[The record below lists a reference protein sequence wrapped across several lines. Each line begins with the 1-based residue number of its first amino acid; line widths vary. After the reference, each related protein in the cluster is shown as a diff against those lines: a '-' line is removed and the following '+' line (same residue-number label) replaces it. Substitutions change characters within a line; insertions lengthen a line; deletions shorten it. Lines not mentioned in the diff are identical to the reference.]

1 MRHAKIDT
9 LNRQARLCN
18 TLKSPRSNR
27 RYATSG
33 PGRRTMKAT
42 HRLICNNHLYMT
54 LYDSH
59 NSDLNAPNLKIYYYL
74 PFMKPTA
81 KFISRS
87 VFIPYD
93 ADSDLLDE
101 NTFFEVKTSLRYY
114 VLKTSITSIIEVFTL
129 FLGYLFR
136 FLYFSFKFT
145 MAEYVIFLEPR
156 KGKQFISLLY
166 KLEWMDC

>member
-1 MRHAKIDT
+1 
-9 LNRQARLCN
+9 
-18 TLKSPRSNR
+18 
-27 RYATSG
+27 
-33 PGRRTMKAT
+33 MKAT

-101 NTFFEVKTSLRYY
+101 NTFFEVKTSLGYY
-114 VLKTSITSIIEVFTL
+114 VLKKSITSTIEVFTSVL
-129 FLGYLFR
+129 STHSFFGLSFS
-136 FLYFSFKFT
+136 FSFKFT
-145 MAEYVIFLEPR
+145 MAEYVTFLEPR
-156 KGKQFISLLY
+156 KQFVSLLY
-166 KLEWMDC
+166 KLEWIDC